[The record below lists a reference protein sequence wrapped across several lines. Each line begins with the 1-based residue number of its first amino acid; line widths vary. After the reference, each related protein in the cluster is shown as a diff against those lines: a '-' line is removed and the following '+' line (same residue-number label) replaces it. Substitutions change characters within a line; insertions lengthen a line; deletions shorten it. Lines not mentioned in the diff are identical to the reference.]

1 MKNLDLLK
9 SFIGQFDKRRKIEFV
24 ILGFFSLFTS
34 ILELFSIGLVIP
46 FLTILFDLEF
56 FQSRFPVVYNYFDS
70 EDSLRR
76 AVMII
81 FVVVIII
88 SAVIRYLLFV
98 WQTKFS
104 HKLGLEFGHRIL
116 SNTLNEDYLE
126 FKKIHN
132 SQRISVL
139 TLKLNQVV
147 IQIILASLRISYIG
161 VFSILVITS
170 FVLYMP
176 IQILYILILL
186 FCVFTFINKFFSK
199 KLNTYGDLINS
210 LTNKIIK
217 LLSESFSSH
226 KDTIIYKRN
235 NSILKDYFKYEKKLR
250 RSIENLKLIGAF
262 PKYLVESIGI
272 IGIVLFAYFNISDEA
287 SQASFLPTIGFL
299 LLGLQRLL
307 PLAQEMHHNI
317 TEFKGGKEVGVELL
331 GFLKKEII
339 VNSKSNKIGSELII
353 NDYLIKDLSYSY
365 SKNLNILSNVNFNFK
380 AGQIV
385 GIIGE
390 SGCGKSTLM
399 DILMGLIDFESGSVL
414 VNGINIKETKNLL
427 HKKISHVSQKV
438 YLSDKS
444 IIENISFKRSI
455 SEKEINKINSLI
467 SMCELT
473 ELVESLPDGLNT
485 IVGENGSFLSGG
497 QIQRI
502 GLARALFRDPSI
514 MFLDEFTG
522 ALDSNTESK
531 ILETIVK
538 LNSTLGITIVFI
550 THNHD
555 ILKYADVVVKLDKQ

>member
-1 MKNLDLLK
+1 MKNLNLLQ
-9 SFIGQFDKRRKIEFV
+9 SFIGQFEKRRKIEFGL
-24 ILGFFSLFTS
+24 LGFFSLFTS

-46 FLTILFDLEF
+46 FLTILFDLEL
-56 FQSRFPVVYNYFDS
+56 FQSKFPVVYNYFDS

-76 AVMII
+76 AVMIVFI
-81 FVVVIII
+81 VVIIL
-88 SAVIRYLLFV
+88 SALIRYLLFV

-116 SNTLNEDYLE
+116 SNILNEDYLK
-126 FKKIHN
+126 FKTTHN

-161 VFSILVITS
+161 IFSILVVTS
-170 FVLYMP
+170 FILYMP

-186 FCVFTFINKFFSK
+186 FCIYFLINNFFSI
-199 KLNTYGDLINS
+199 KLSIYGDLINS
-210 LTNKIIK
+210 LTNQIIK
-217 LLSESFSSH
+217 ILSESFSSH

-235 NSILKDYFKYEKKLR
+235 NFIIKDYINYEKRLR
-250 RSIENLKLIGAF
+250 KSIENLKIIGAF
-262 PKYLVESIGI
+262 PKYLVEAIGI

-287 SQASFLPTIGFL
+287 SQTSFLPTIGFL

-307 PLAQEMHHNI
+307 PLAQEMHHNM

-331 GFLKKEII
+331 GFLKKDII
-339 VNSKSNKIGSELII
+339 SDLKFNKIDSELVI

-365 SKNLNILSNVNFNFK
+365 SKNSNILSKVNFNFK

-385 GIIGE
+385 GIVGE

-414 VNGINIKETKNLL
+414 VNGINIKEIKNSL

-444 IIENISFKRSI
+444 IIENISFKTSI
-455 SEKEINKINSLI
+455 SEEEINKINSLI

-473 ELVESLPDGLNT
+473 ELVDSLPNGLNT
-485 IVGENGSFLSGG
+485 KVGENGSFLSGG

-522 ALDSNTESK
+522 ALDSTTESK

-538 LNSTLGITIVFI
+538 LNSTLGITIIFI